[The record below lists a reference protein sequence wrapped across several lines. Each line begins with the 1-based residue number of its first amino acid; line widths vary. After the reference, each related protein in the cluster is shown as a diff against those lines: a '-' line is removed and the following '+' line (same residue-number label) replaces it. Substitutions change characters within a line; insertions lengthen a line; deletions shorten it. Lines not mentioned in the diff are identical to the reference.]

1 MNQLKNNKAFIIE
14 YFNALSGQEKTR
26 DKLEPYVADHRLIDY
41 VMFIDSVF
49 PKYEVYVE
57 ELLAEDDKVIV
68 RVRFRGMHKGVIMG
82 FPPTNKWVE
91 YPFVVRYQIKD
102 NKIVHSWVIADNLVL
117 AEAVGMKGV
126 PPKTKI

>member
-1 MNQLKNNKAFIIE
+1 MSQLKKNKAFIIE

-26 DKLEPYVADHRLIDY
+26 EKLEPYVADPRLIDY

-68 RVRFRGMHKGVIMG
+68 RVRFRGMHNGEIMG

-91 YPFVVRYQIKD
+91 YPFVVRYQIQN